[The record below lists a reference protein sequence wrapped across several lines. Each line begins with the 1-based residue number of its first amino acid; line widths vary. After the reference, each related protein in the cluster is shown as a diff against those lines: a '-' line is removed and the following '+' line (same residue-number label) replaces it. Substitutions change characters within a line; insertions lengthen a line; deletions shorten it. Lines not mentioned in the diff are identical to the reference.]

1 MSIRQE
7 SASKWLNNKLTG
19 VRGQY
24 ASATLF
30 TLLSA
35 GCFVA
40 FSWFLS
46 EFAASWLDNGIIV
59 YEKILIASFFLTG
72 RYIFAHLETR
82 FNYNAGNSIV
92 DEIKKEL
99 LPILLHN
106 SKLNSTD
113 SALYITKI
121 SDDIKPYFAFFVPY
135 SVATVVVSIFLL
147 LICFFIEKWVALIL
161 MISLLVIPIQ
171 MAVIG
176 IGAETIHK
184 KHTQLFIKYS
194 AIFYNRLKTIAEII
208 NLDNFKTQYHFL
220 SRKGDELNEAT
231 INIMG
236 VAILSSAILEL
247 FVTIAIAAVAIYL
260 GMSLMGIMNGPN
272 YGKGY
277 NFGTALFLLAIT
289 PYFFFYIR
297 KFVSAYHD
305 RNKALAA
312 AELLMPLTKHHNK
325 MRSVNLEE
333 TYFSLE
339 VNKLNFSYPNSP
351 VKVLN
356 NIHKKFPKKGLVL
369 VKGISG
375 SGKSTFLKICAGSL
389 SVNDGYISV
398 NKKDNS
404 WSELWLK
411 ENTSYMNQFPFIFDG
426 SLRYNVFL
434 KKEIEESNDYPSFLN
449 RILEKKENG
458 WNTNLTHNGIQ
469 LSGGER
475 QLVTLAR
482 MMLHQ
487 KQIAILDEPTASL
500 DSETTAVIISE
511 VVNMAKKRLVIIA
524 SHERRFELV
533 ADNIVNLNWGE
544 QIEYA

>member
-92 DEIKKEL
+92 AEIKKEL

-325 MRSVNLEE
+325 MCSVNLEE